1 MKKMTPAE
9 LEKFIDQNL
18 RTLPMPRAP
27 LSLEIRVRAQLQ
39 RPAPLAWYQQSWTY
53 WPRAARISL
62 LVLVISI
69 TAATLAGFHLG
80 LAAVEAGGVAL
91 QIGQYL
97 GVFTRL
103 YHVAVWCAQFSADQA
118 GTIPNLWLYGGL
130 TVISGLYA
138 AFFGL
143 SAAVYRLLYHN
154 Q

>member
-1 MKKMTPAE
+1 MDLFCIFLAHQQSTE
-9 LEKFIDQNL
+9 LFSS
-18 RTLPMPRAP
+18 P
-27 LSLEIRVRAQLQ
+27 LSGFEDGDGGG
-39 RPAPLAWYQQSWTY
+39 
-53 WPRAARISL
+53 
-62 LVLVISI
+62 VLGGV
-69 TAATLAGFHLG
+69 AEAE
-80 LAAVEAGGVAL
+80 VEAGGVAL

-143 SAAVYRLLYHN
+143 SAAAYRLLYHN

>member
-9 LEKFIDQNL
+9 LEEFIDQNL
-18 RTLPMPRAP
+18 RTLPVPRAP
-27 LSLEIRVRAQLQ
+27 LSLEARVRAQLQ

-62 LVLVISI
+62 LILVVSM
-69 TAATLAGFHLG
+69 TAATLVGFHFWFASIQLS
-80 LAAVEAGGVAL
+80 AGAIPL
-91 QIGQYL
+91 SQYL
-97 GVFTRL
+97 SIFVQL
-103 YHVAVWCAQFSADQA
+103 YHRFIWFAQFSADQA
-118 GTIPNLWLYGGL
+118 STIPNLWLYGGL

-143 SAAVYRLLYHN
+143 SAAAYRLLYHN